1 MEHHFTE
8 QLLLKGGIQRRID
21 ALGAGGQ
28 IVVDLGRTIGAGNDR
43 VLSQADRFADDLLH
57 LGDGGVQELLAALA
71 QLPGSRIERTVD
83 DKPSQHSHHQGEQQH
98 QRPQPSLDGGGSQ
111 TGYDSLQWL
120 FLP

>member
-1 MEHHFTE
+1 MQEAHFAAPFMGT
-8 QLLLKGGIQRRID
+8 
-21 ALGAGGQ
+21 GQ
-28 IVVDLGRTIGAGNDR
+28 CLDTLNR
-43 VLSQADRFADDLLH
+43 VLAALSPGHSFRDSL
-57 LGDGGVQELLAALA
+57 QELLAALA

-111 TGYDSLQWL
+111 AGYDSLQGL

>member
-1 MEHHFTE
+1 MKQHFAE
-8 QLLLKGGIQRRID
+8 QLLLQGRIQRRVDPLGGGRQIIVHRCG
-21 ALGAGGQ
+21 AVGAG
-28 IVVDLGRTIGAGNDR
+28 DHR
-43 VLSQADRFADDLLH
+43 VLSQADGLVHPLLH
-57 LGDGGVQELLAALA
+57 LDGGGVQQLLAALA